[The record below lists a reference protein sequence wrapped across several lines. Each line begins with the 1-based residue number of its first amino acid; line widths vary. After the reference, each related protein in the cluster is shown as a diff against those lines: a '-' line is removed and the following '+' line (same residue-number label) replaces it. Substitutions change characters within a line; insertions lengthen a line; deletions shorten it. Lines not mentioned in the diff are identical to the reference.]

1 MIFFNPSLMPT
12 PQSALLFMVDN
23 PIPLD
28 NYEDHKAAL
37 YIQLH
42 ELIIESTRAGENPI
56 TLIEEYLEVY
66 YNEGDTTEEIA
77 AFLIDQEK
85 MIQALSLLQSSWK
98 TYSPDAQSS
107 SVAYGGMSQKV
118 YLEQYATLTLRSYLE
133 TLSVMQY
140 EYHR

>member
-1 MIFFNPSLMPT
+1 MIFYNPSLMPT

-23 PIPLD
+23 PIPIE

-42 ELIIESTRAGENPI
+42 ELIIESRMATEDPI

-66 YNEGDTTEEIA
+66 YNEGQATEEIA
-77 AFLIDQEK
+77 AFLITQDK
-85 MIQALSLLQSSWK
+85 MTQALSLLQSNWK
-98 TYSPDAQSS
+98 TYSSDAHSQSI
-107 SVAYGGMSQKV
+107 AYGGVSKNT

-133 TLSVMQY
+133 TLSVM
-140 EYHR
+140 EY